1 MIAMKNVSILID
13 SFLESGYVFHKRPLF
28 FWEKSR
34 KPRRFFRLLT
44 KIYGSEKSVA
54 YSLPFFDDVG
64 KVTLCSTRMMPLNML
79 LRHSGTAGIPP
90 MS

>member
-13 SFLESGYVFHKRPLF
+13 SFLEPGYGFSQKTFV

-34 KPRRFFRLLT
+34 KPRRFFRFLT

-54 YSLPFFDDVG
+54 YSLPYFAVFFE
-64 KVTLCSTRMMPLNML
+64 KTRKM
-79 LRHSGTAGIPP
+79 I
-90 MS
+90 